1 MNRITLNKNNKNQ
14 DVVSIY
20 KKKFFNKEN
29 NKEEVVDNHLVANE
43 LGFNNF
49 NSDFKLNFLN
59 PSSLSNDIVSLVK
72 DDYKVVFKLIGKKE
86 NNLTQLNKIKAK
98 LINDYK
104 VIYEDIFTDS
114 SIEYEILDDKKI
126 KENIIIK
133 NNNKNEYVYEYEI
146 EINNLQVKLSDDG
159 NELLFVNKDNEAIFK
174 MLSPIMNDANNNTS
188 EDITYTINKIDDNK
202 YQLLINA
209 SASWINSSERALP
222 IYIDPTIEVLAVNSN
237 KFVDWY
243 IFKDNRLFYRADA
256 KAELEDQKL
265 SFIVNDNILSKYGS
279 FKIKL
284 GLDLIVY
291 EHPITLYMFKKE
303 NILKEKNAND
313 IITIDTFNTL
323 KRSAK
328 FVSIKFDRL
337 YDDSIILDLYSYL
350 KEGYEVFVIDNSYN
364 LTIHNYDATY
374 LVSYERCLNAFPVCD
389 SYKKDIQL
397 TNNIIVNKNLVDQR
411 FSLNII
417 ESKSIGNLSLIHSFS
432 TDDYLLPADK
442 TNYFKQYGNNYRI
455 NYSIVIVEN
464 YYANKANNQD
474 DLSIHTYTMIDS
486 NNNLTNF
493 EKDDSDNN
501 YYLSNDITKETKLIK
516 DGNNIF
522 VENKTSKM
530 TFSYVNIGNSKAY
543 FLKEIKSLVNDDK
556 ITINYQENNK
566 TLIDGIG
573 DNKGNVMFFY
583 YDINNMLE
591 EININNKL
599 YKEKK

>member
-1 MNRITLNKNNKNQ
+1 
-14 DVVSIY
+14 
-20 KKKFFNKEN
+20 
-29 NKEEVVDNHLVANE
+29 
-43 LGFNNF
+43 
-49 NSDFKLNFLN
+49 
-59 PSSLSNDIVSLVK
+59 
-72 DDYKVVFKLIGKKE
+72 
-86 NNLTQLNKIKAK
+86 
-98 LINDYK
+98 
-104 VIYEDIFTDS
+104 
-114 SIEYEILDDKKI
+114 
-126 KENIIIK
+126 
-133 NNNKNEYVYEYEI
+133 
-146 EINNLQVKLSDDG
+146 
-159 NELLFVNKDNEAIFK
+159 

-188 EDITYTINKIDDNK
+188 EDITYTINKINDSK

-222 IYIDPTIEVLAVNSN
+222 IYIDPTIEVVTINEN
-237 KFVDWY
+237 KFVNWY
-243 IFKDNRLFYRADA
+243 IFKDNYLFYRGLNASTDM
-256 KAELEDQKL
+256 DSQKL
-265 SFIVNDNILSKYGS
+265 SFIVNDNIYKKYKS
-279 FKIKL
+279 FKMNL
-284 GLDLIVY
+284 NVDLAAY

-303 NILKEKNAND
+303 DILKEATINNNIVTLGEFDDIKKKGRNVQIMYDKQHND
-313 IITIDTFNTL
+313 ITIDL
-323 KRSAK
+323 YPYISAD
-328 FVSIKFDRL
+328 F
-337 YDDSIILDLYSYL
+337 
-350 KEGYEVFVIDNSYN
+350 EVFVIDNLYN
-364 LTIHNYDATY
+364 PSIYNYNTTY

-464 YYANKANNQD
+464 YYANKANNQN
-474 DLSIHTYTMIDS
+474 DLTMHTYTMIDS

-501 YYLSNDITKETKLIK
+501 YYLSNDITKETKLTK

-556 ITINYQENNK
+556 IMIHYQENNK
-566 TLIDGIG
+566 TFIDVIG
-573 DNKGNVMFFY
+573 DNKGNIMSFY

-591 EININNKL
+591 KM
-599 YKEKK
+599 